1 MKLSEKICQLRLEKN
16 WSSGRLAKEAGVSRG
31 YLWQIESGVRES
43 PSLHILQQLA
53 GALGTNVSDLCDV
66 DAPEPATD
74 GLPPGLEQFVKE
86 KGAELGV
93 RKADIEIMKNIRFR
107 GCQPD
112 NPEDWALLFLFLK
125 KWAG

>member
-1 MKLSEKICQLRLEKN
+1 MNIGEKIQQLRTEKN

-31 YLWQIESGVRES
+31 YLWQIESGAKES
-43 PSLHILQQLA
+43 PSLHILQKLA
-53 GALGTNVSDLCDV
+53 STLGVNVSDLCDI
-66 DAPEPATD
+66 DAPLISLE
-74 GLPPGLEQFVKE
+74 GLPPGLDQFIKE
-86 KGAELGV
+86 KGADLGV

-107 GCQPD
+107 GHQPD

>member
-1 MKLSEKICQLRLEKN
+1 VKLSEKICQLRTEKN

-53 GALGTNVSDLCDV
+53 SALGTNVSDLCDV
-66 DAPEPATD
+66 DAPEISID

-86 KGAELGV
+86 KGADLGV
-93 RKADIEIMKNIRFR
+93 RKTDIEIMRNIRFR
-107 GCQPD
+107 GRQPD
-112 NPEDWALLFLFLK
+112 NLEDWALLFLFLK